1 MDGVINFYKDR
12 GDTSFGSVA
21 KVRKILNTKKV
32 GHTGTLDPE
41 AEGVLPICVGKA
53 TKLVDFIMGKEKTY
67 KAGFRLGFVS
77 DTLDAFGEVRATD
90 RPVPEESVVR
100 EAVSRYLGK
109 QKQLPPMYSALKKDG
124 VRLYE
129 LARQGIEIER
139 EMREIEIHAVDILEL
154 CGNEGV
160 IRVRCGKGTYIR
172 SLIDDIGQDL
182 GCGAIMTS
190 LVREASGPFDIA
202 DSVTAQTL
210 AKDPEKYLI
219 PMDRILEGYE
229 AFTIADEF
237 LKLLVN
243 GVKIRDTRI
252 TDQVGE
258 SIYRVYTSDGS
269 FLGLGEKK
277 DDTFFLKLNLR

>member
-21 KVRKILNTKKV
+21 KVRKILKTKKV

-77 DTLDAFGEVRATD
+77 DTLDAFGEVRAMEK
-90 RPVPEESVVR
+90 PVPGESEVRAVV
-100 EAVSRYLGK
+100 AGYLGK

-139 EMREIEIHAVDILEL
+139 EMREIEIHAVEILEFD
-154 CGNEGV
+154 GTDGV

-190 LVREASGPFDIA
+190 LIRETSGPFEIGDA
-202 DSVTAQTL
+202 VTAEKL
-210 AKDPEKYLI
+210 AEDPERYLI

-237 LKLLVN
+237 LSLLVN
-243 GVKIRDTRI
+243 GVKIRDSRI
-252 TDQVGE
+252 TGE
-258 SIYRVYTSDGS
+258 VRETVYRVYTTDGA